1 MAAQVKNPKI
11 RNQPIMGQLMSD
23 TNSQPKEPPVL
34 EQRVG
39 RVVTLTLN
47 RPDRLNAISPEMLG
61 LLRDRI
67 QHCDADPDVGV
78 IILTGAGKG
87 FCSGGDIN
95 AMSQN
100 AAMGYEDH
108 LEYLQFAHQVPLA
121 IRKCGKIVIG
131 MINGPAIGAGLSLA
145 SVCDIRIAARRARF
159 GTAFASVGLPGDL
172 GITYS
177 LIHTVGPSMA
187 RELLLSAEI
196 FDANRALSIGLVNY
210 VVDDGDLSTETSKIA
225 EQYAEGPAAAFRLIK
240 RNLLEA
246 ESSTFSQLLQ
256 VEAENQATALTTSD
270 HMKAVESFITRRK
283 KSASLVAE

>member
-1 MAAQVKNPKI
+1 
-11 RNQPIMGQLMSD
+11 MSD
-23 TNSQPKEPPVL
+23 INSQPKEPAVL
-34 EQRVG
+34 ERRAG

-47 RPDRLNAISPEMLG
+47 RPDRLNAISAEMLE
-61 LLRDRI
+61 LLRDKI
-67 QHCDADPDVGV
+67 QSCDADLDVGV

-100 AAMGYEDH
+100 AAMGHEDH
-108 LEYLQFAHQVPLA
+108 LAYLKFAHQVPLA
-121 IRKCGKIVIG
+121 IRKCGKVVIG

-145 SVCDIRIAARRARF
+145 SVCDIRIAARSARF
-159 GTAFASVGLPGDL
+159 GTAFASVGLAGDL

-177 LIHTVGPSMA
+177 LINTVGPSMA

-196 FDANRALSIGLVNY
+196 FDAKQALSMGLVNH
-210 VVDDGDLSTETSKIA
+210 VVDDVDLSVETSKIA
-225 EQYAEGPAAAFRLIK
+225 NRYAEGPAAAFQLIK

-246 ESSTFSQLLQ
+246 EASTFAQLLQ

-270 HMKAVESFITRRK
+270 HMKAVESFLARRK
-283 KSASLVAE
+283 KSTPGAAN